1 MHQAIQMS
9 DTLWYLGSSDRRL
22 AKFENCHPVPLGISY
37 NSYLVMDEKT
47 VLLDTVDHSICGIF
61 LENIKSVLNGR
72 PLDYIIVNHMEPD
85 HCATLAEVLLRYP
98 EATVVGSAKTHAM
111 IKQFFGDLNLQGKVM
126 QVKEN
131 DTLSTGHHNF
141 RFILAPMVHWPEVTV
156 TYDETEKILFSADA
170 FGTVGALS
178 GNLYAD
184 QLDFGDFELSEMRR
198 YYSNIVGKYGLQ
210 VQALLNKAAGLDI
223 QMICP
228 LHGPVWRSNID
239 WILQKYQKWTTW
251 TPEEEGYTIVYGS
264 MYGHTASAAEAAAA
278 YIQKKSGKPVR
289 VYDVSETHTSYLIS
303 EIWRFS
309 RVLLFCPTY
318 NGGIYPEMEALV
330 RDIIALGV
338 QNRIFGLAENGSW
351 APQAGKKI
359 QKELE
364 ALKNCK
370 VAEDILSFK
379 GALHEADEE
388 RMQAWADAVMSATL
402 S

>member
-1 MHQAIQMS
+1 MS
-9 DTLWYLGSSDRRL
+9 FDAVTGALFSGDVFGTFGAVDT
-22 AKFENCHPVPLGISY
+22 GIFA
-37 NSYLVMDEKT
+37 DECDFKT
-47 VLLDTVDHSICGIF
+47 VFLDDS
-61 LENIKSVLNGR
+61 
-72 PLDYIIVNHMEPD
+72 
-85 HCATLAEVLLRYP
+85 
-98 EATVVGSAKTHAM
+98 
-111 IKQFFGDLNLQGKVM
+111 
-126 QVKEN
+126 
-131 DTLSTGHHNF
+131 
-141 RFILAPMVHWPEVTV
+141 
-156 TYDETEKILFSADA
+156 
-170 FGTVGALS
+170 
-178 GNLYAD
+178 
-184 QLDFGDFELSEMRR
+184 RR
-198 YYSNIVGKYGLQ
+198 YYANIVGKYG
-210 VQALLNKAAGLDI
+210 VQAQAGLKKTAGLDI
-223 QMICP
+223 RMICP

>member
-1 MHQAIQMS
+1 MFAQKIS
-9 DTLWYLGSSDRRL
+9 DALYYVGVNDRKNEL
-22 AKFENCHPVPLGISY
+22 FERMISLPHGVTY
-37 NSYLVMDEKT
+37 NSYLLVDEKVT
-47 VLLDTVDHSICGIF
+47 LFDSVEICYAGESIDKIRRVLGERKVDYMILHHI
-61 LENIKSVLNGR
+61 
-72 PLDYIIVNHMEPD
+72 EPD
-85 HCATLAEVLLRYP
+85 HSSGIRQYLAVYP
-98 EATVVGSAKTHAM
+98 DMQLICTKKAAEM
-111 IKQFFGDLNLQGKVM
+111 LQGYYGITANIKTVD
-126 QVKEN
+126 EGEE
-131 DTLSTGHHNF
+131 LSLGSHKLK
-141 RFILAPMVHWPEVTV
+141 FIFAPMVHWPEVMMS
-156 TYDETEKILFSADA
+156 YEQTEKILFSADG
-170 FGTVGALS
+170 FGCFHTLDGAVV
-178 GNLYAD
+178 D
-184 QLDFGDFELSEMRR
+184 RQLNIEPYIAEMER
-198 YYSNIVGKYGLQ
+198 YYVNIVGKYG
-210 VQALLNKAAGLDI
+210 VQAQAGLKKTAGLDI
-223 QMICP
+223 RMICP

-364 ALKNCK
+364 DLKNCK